1 MKRNLFLMLGLVL
14 LCNLAAGRR
23 TFADVPTW
31 QPVSGP
37 YGGSVSAL
45 ALSPN
50 YAADHTV
57 FAGLRG
63 HGVYRSV
70 DSGSSWQP
78 AGPADWVVAALAIS
92 PHYAA
97 DQTLFV
103 SAGLPTTAFKVYR
116 STDEGGSWQDVTPT
130 WAGPPNAPGFAISP
144 HFANDQTLYVLGGFH
159 TYVSTDGGDTFT
171 AAGGWLAAHNVVQ
184 LAFSPAYAT
193 DRTLFALVRDAGLF
207 KSTDGGTTWNPTGLS
222 GDLST
227 FAVSPDYANDRTLIA
242 ADRFSGEVRMSADG
256 GDIWTPAGLT
266 LATGGQHT
274 LFFSLTFVTDCII
287 LAASSADPGIYRS
300 EDGGTTWS
308 LVGEYELGR
317 SYPGGFVGG
326 AVFALAVA
334 PDNSYDGS
342 AFAGTSG
349 GIYLS
354 SNRGLY
360 WYQHSDGLA
369 RLTVRALAVAPGDP
383 ATLLAG
389 TSFFETRINGQPDEY
404 DGDLRLSTDGGR
416 TWRVT
421 SARLARV
428 HSVTFSPGFAADR
441 TAFAATGTPGEHGL
455 ADGGVYRSTDGGLNW
470 TRVLS
475 GTMVEAL
482 ALSPDLPQDRTLWAS
497 TFSSEAVLGIY
508 VSTDGGDH
516 WEVLTPS
523 VRARV
528 LVPSPNYGVDRTL
541 FAGTGERGLLKSTDD
556 GLSWTEVLTRPVT
569 ALAVSPAY
577 GASQTLYAGVQD
589 GNGLPGEL
597 YRSEDGGVTWQRLDT
612 GIPPTWEGQT
622 LTISSLAFALDGS
635 VLAGV
640 SYGREVGGGAV
651 YRSVDGG
658 TTWQPVGG
666 GLGAHNLFALATAP
680 GRSLSFYAGTDGG
693 LFRFEVVQGGP
704 AEPGTW
710 ESSGPRGGRAQAL
723 AVSPDFVHD
732 GVAFAG
738 GWLYGRA
745 GGASGTGIRRSTD
758 GGQTW
763 QPSASGTES
772 VYYNYGSAI
781 LAYAFSPDFAT
792 DRTVFAGTWGGLVK
806 SSDGGEHWQWLT
818 RVYFGPPGTIS
829 AVAVAPDFA
838 HNGRVMASS
847 WGRLYLSQDGG
858 VHWTPNYSL
867 TAIGAIA
874 YSPDFISDGVAFA
887 GGFNGLHKASNG
899 GSEWTQVLTQPISA
913 LAISPQYGADGT
925 LFASSGDSLNISHDG
940 GMNWV
945 TATVAADGSTVR
957 ALAISPSFASDRTLF
972 AGTNSGLHRSD
983 DGGISWDAVV
993 GYAGLAV
1000 QSLAISPGWPDHAVL
1015 LVGTDLGVYR
1025 TTDGGLTWALGEGLA
1040 TLSTGAVALSPGG
1053 DLLLTGAVDHG
1064 VYGSTDGGKSW
1075 LPLGLQ
1081 GAGMNYGIPGVA
1093 ISPAYASDRTFF
1105 AVSASSV
1112 SIGASIHR
1120 TTDGGATWERV
1131 YTTDYIGQLAISPW
1145 YADDRT
1151 VYAAG
1156 NNGRVLRSTDGGRAW
1171 DLVGNWPSGTYT
1183 GIARVALPPNYP
1195 EDGVV
1200 FAGGQG
1206 FWRLPP
1212 GAMDWQLAS
1221 GLDSAYRVGS
1231 IAVSPSYAA
1240 DRTLLATAYWFAGPA
1255 GPLRYSVFRSTD
1267 GGENWQPSDAG
1278 LVESEEM
1285 HDVAFS
1291 PHYGLHRTAYAT
1303 SNSQL
1308 YRSLDGGQSWT
1319 GVGAPPGSPLL
1330 YDVAV
1335 DRAGDV
1341 IVASS
1346 AGVWRYT
1353 TAVQDMIVNGG
1364 FEAAS
1369 GWTMPDTP
1377 RPAAYSDQ
1385 AVYDGRRSV
1394 RIGIV
1399 NGENGYAYSSAQQ
1412 TVTLPVDTLTATL
1425 SLSMYPVSG
1434 ESASVAQHQVPP
1446 QDLASG
1452 VWPPSSSSAMLGD
1465 AQYVL
1470 VLHPDGT
1477 ILGTLLWLSPSNGQS
1492 WQRRAFDLTPYA
1504 GQTIVLHLGVRND
1517 GQGGWTGMYVDD
1529 VSLVVAR
1536 RVVDMPVHAYLPLA
1550 IKEYPAPSSR

>member
-1 MKRNLFLMLGLVL
+1 VKRNLFLMLGLVL
-14 LCNLAAGRR
+14 LCNLAAGAR
-23 TFADVPTW
+23 TLAEAPTW
-31 QPVSGP
+31 RPVSGP
-37 YGGSVSAL
+37 CGGSVSAL
-45 ALSPN
+45 ALSPD

-63 HGVYRSV
+63 HGVYRTV

-78 AGPADWVVAALAIS
+78 AGPSDWVVVALALS
-92 PHYAA
+92 PNYAA
-97 DQTLFV
+97 DQTLFA

-116 STDEGGSWQDVTPT
+116 STDEGDSWQDVTPA

-144 HFANDQTLYVLGGFH
+144 DFAHDRTLYVLGGLH
-159 TYVSTDGGDTFT
+159 TYVSTDGGDTFAT
-171 AAGGWLAAHNVVQ
+171 AGGWLAAHNVVQ

-207 KSTDGGTTWNPTGLS
+207 KSTDGGIVWNPTGLS

-227 FAVSPDYANDRTLIA
+227 FAVSPDYANDRTLVA
-242 ADRFSGEVRMSADG
+242 AERASGVVRMSANG
-256 GDIWTPAGLT
+256 GDTWTPAGLT

-274 LFFSLTFVTDCII
+274 LLFSPTFATDRLI
-287 LAASSADPGIYRS
+287 LAASSTDPGLYRS
-300 EDGGTTWS
+300 DAGGTTWS
-308 LVGEYELGR
+308 QVGEYDPAR
-317 SYPGGFVGG
+317 SYSGGFVGG
-326 AVFALAVA
+326 EVFALALA
-334 PDNSYDGS
+334 PHGAYDAS
-342 AFAGTSG
+342 AFAGTSA
-349 GIYLS
+349 GIYR
-354 SNRGLY
+354 SNNWGVN
-360 WYQHSDGLA
+360 WYQHHDGLA

-383 ATLLAG
+383 STLLAG
-389 TSFFETRINGQPDEY
+389 TSFFHTRINGQPDEY
-404 DGDLRLSTDGGR
+404 DGDLRLSTDGGQ
-416 TWRVT
+416 TWQAV

-428 HSVTFSPGFAADR
+428 RSVAFSPGFAADR

-497 TFSSEAVLGIY
+497 TFTGEAVLGIY

-516 WEVLTPS
+516 WGVLTPS
-523 VRARV
+523 ARARV

-556 GLSWTEVLTRPVT
+556 GLSWTGVLTRPVT

-577 GASQTLYAGVQD
+577 GASRTLYAGVQD
-589 GNGLPGEL
+589 GPGLPGEL
-597 YRSEDGGVTWQRLDT
+597 YRSHDGGATWQRLDT
-612 GIPPTWEGQT
+612 GIPPTWEGDPV
-622 LTISSLAFALDGS
+622 TISTLAFALDGS
-635 VLAGV
+635 VMAGV
-640 SYGREVGGGAV
+640 FYGREAGGGAV

-658 TTWQPVGG
+658 ETWQPLDG

-680 GRSLSFYAGTDGG
+680 GRSLSLYGGTDGG
-693 LFRFEVVQGGP
+693 LYRFEVVQGGP

-710 ESSGPRGGRAQAL
+710 ESGGPRGGRAQVL

-738 GWLYGRA
+738 EWLYGKA
-745 GGASGTGIRRSTD
+745 GGASGSGIRRSTD

-781 LAYAFSPDFAT
+781 LAYAFSPDFAA
-792 DRTVFAGTWGGLVK
+792 DRTVFAATWGGLVK
-806 SSDGGEHWQWLT
+806 STDGGEHWQWLT
-818 RVYFGPPGTIS
+818 GLYSGPPGTIS

-838 HNGRVMASS
+838 HNGRVMAGS

-867 TAIGAIA
+867 TAISAIA
-874 YSPDFISDGVAFA
+874 YSPDFASDGVAFV
-887 GGFNGLHKASNG
+887 GGFDGLHRTSND
-899 GSEWTQVLTQPISA
+899 GSEWTRVLTQPISA
-913 LAISPQYGADGT
+913 LAISPQYGADST
-925 LFASSGDSLNISHDG
+925 LFASSGDSLHISHDEG
-940 GMNWV
+940 VNWV
-945 TATVAADGSTVR
+945 TATVAADGSAVR
-957 ALAISPSFASDRTLF
+957 ALVISPSFASDRTLF
-972 AGTNSGLHRSD
+972 AGTSSDLYRSD
-983 DGGISWDAVV
+983 DGGVSWDAVA

-1025 TTDGGLTWALGEGLA
+1025 TTDGGLTWARGEGLA
-1040 TLSTGAVALSPGG
+1040 TLSTRPVALSPGE

-1064 VYGSTDGGKSW
+1064 VYGSTDGGESW

-1081 GAGMNYGIPGVA
+1081 GGGMNYAIPDVA

-1105 AVSASSV
+1105 AIQASSV

-1120 TTDGGATWERV
+1120 TTDGGTTWERV
-1131 YTTDYIGQLAISPW
+1131 YTTDYIGQLALSPQ
-1145 YADDRT
+1145 YAHDRT
-1151 VYAAG
+1151 LYAAG
-1156 NNGRVLRSTDGGRAW
+1156 NNGRVVRSADGGQTW

-1183 GIARVALPPNYP
+1183 GITRVTLPPTYA

-1206 FWRLPP
+1206 FWRLLP
-1212 GAMDWQLAS
+1212 GATDWQLAS
-1221 GLDSAYRVGS
+1221 GLDSAYHVGS
-1231 IAVSPSYAA
+1231 IAISPNYAA
-1240 DRTLLATAYWFAGPA
+1240 DRTLLATASWFAGPA
-1255 GPLRYSVFRSTD
+1255 GPLRYAVFRSTD
-1267 GGENWQPSDAG
+1267 GGENWHPSDAG
-1278 LVESEEM
+1278 LPESEEINY
-1285 HDVAFS
+1285 VAFS
-1291 PHYGLHRTAYAT
+1291 PRYGADRTAYVT
-1303 SNSQL
+1303 SDGQL
-1308 YRSLDGGQSWT
+1308 YRSLNGGQSWT

-1341 IVASS
+1341 TVASS
-1346 AGVWRYT
+1346 AGVWRYAT
-1353 TAVQDMIVNGG
+1353 PAQDLIVNGD

-1369 GWTMPDTP
+1369 GWRMPDTP
-1377 RPAAYSDQ
+1377 RPAGYSDQ
-1385 AVYDGRRSV
+1385 VAYDGRRSV
-1394 RIGIV
+1394 RVGIV

-1412 TVTLPVDTLTATL
+1412 TVTLPADPLTAML
-1425 SLSMYPVSG
+1425 SLSMYPVSS
-1434 ESASVAQHQVPP
+1434 ESVSVAQNEVSP
-1446 QDLASG
+1446 QGLASG

-1492 WQRRAFDLTPYA
+1492 WQHYAFDLAPYA

-1529 VSLVVAR
+1529 LSLVVAR